1 MRAPTHGDRHAVR
14 KHTWLIA
21 PPQRAE
27 TPSHVWTVPW
37 EREANSGKCA
47 GSRRPEPS
55 ARCWPRIRSVRTAR
69 PSSPTAPSS
78 SPSIAPRSRPTA
90 RSCCGRP
97 RIGAAGSRAVR
108 KTGASSIWCG
118 SRSPRYP
125 VPAHLENVW
134 LEDVDDDFVDDV
146 ARACAPRRRAP
157 ARPGAP
163 RPAAL
168 VHRRQPGRIAAQD
181 KPRIPT
187 CRSWRRIISSA
198 RPST

>member
-27 TPSHVWTVPW
+27 TPTHVWTVPW
-37 EREANSGKCA
+37 EREANSRKRA

-55 ARCWPRIRSVRTAR
+55 ARCWPRTRSVRTR
-69 PSSPTAPSS
+69 RLSSPTAASS

-118 SRSPRYP
+118 SRSPSIRCRRTWRTSGSMTSTTISSTTCAR
-125 VPAHLENVW
+125 VHAAPASPG
-134 LEDVDDDFVDDV
+134 
-146 ARACAPRRRAP
+146 AARRAP
-157 ARPGAP
+157 TCCAGTSSPARAD
-163 RPAAL
+163 RCT
-168 VHRRQPGRIAAQD
+168 D

-187 CRSWRRIISSA
+187 CRSWRRIISLA